1 MKKKKIIKKSDLLEV
16 RLTASGG
23 CVLDLCEDS
32 VQAVAK
38 TNL

>member
-1 MKKKKIIKKSDLLEV
+1 MKKKYIRKSNLLEL

-32 VQAVAK
+32 VQSVAK